1 MYWNR
6 VETKRYVT
14 DKKCMDRNCKGLV
27 PIYIVMAK
35 YSKAIPCVGEES
47 QCAALKSCGMATCG
61 TEEHCKGVANR
72 RGA

>member
-14 DKKCMDRNCKGLV
+14 DKKCMDRKS
-27 PIYIVMAK
+27 IDMAK

-47 QCAALKSCGMATCG
+47 QCAALKSCGIALY
-61 TEEHCKGVANR
+61 
-72 RGA
+72 